1 MFNELDQFGW
11 RAGLLPVTI
20 AKIDEAIDALH
31 ANHAYEQ
38 TSATARE
45 TLASLEEIAD
55 HAGQL
60 VAAINALSRVGC
72 AAMFEAGM
80 RRRAD
85 TGRHE
90 LRPLARRL
98 VHVELSAREGAARL
112 LREHE
117 PFSDGGQ
124 GSGSALGRDSDLR
137 AVRAAHDR
145 KSSLPP
151 LRSPK
156 DKFAFAVVKALMR
169 HEPDLNFMARGA
181 AKSLREFLSDV
192 WIDVRH
198 DVRKAYPPNWDTVIR
213 ARTSIAELV
222 ENDRKYE
229 KIWRT
234 VQARRNA
241 SSSNSRRSPPKE

>member
-1 MFNELDQFGW
+1 MFNELNRFGW
-11 RAGLLPVTI
+11 RAGLLPATI
-20 AKIDEAIDALH
+20 AKIEEAIDGLH

-38 TSATARE
+38 TGVTVRE
-45 TLASLEEIAD
+45 TLASLQDIAE
-55 HAGQL
+55 HAGRL

-85 TGRHE
+85 TGRYE

-117 PFSDGGQ
+117 EFSDGGQ

-156 DKFAFAVVKALMR
+156 DKFAFAVVKALIR
-169 HEPDLNFMARGA
+169 NQPDFDFAAHGA

-192 WIDVRH
+192 WLEVRH
-198 DVRKAYPPNWDTVIR
+198 DVRKAYSPSWNAVVR
-213 ARTSIAELV
+213 ARSSIAELV
-222 ENDRKYE
+222 ENERKSG
-229 KIWRT
+229 KIWRA
-234 VQARRNA
+234 VHARRNV
-241 SSSNSRRSPPKE
+241 SSSNLRRSPPEE